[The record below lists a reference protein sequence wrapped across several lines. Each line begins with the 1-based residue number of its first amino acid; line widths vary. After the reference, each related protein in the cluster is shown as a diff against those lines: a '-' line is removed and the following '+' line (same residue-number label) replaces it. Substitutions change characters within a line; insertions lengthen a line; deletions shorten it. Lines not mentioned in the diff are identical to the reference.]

1 MKRLLWLGPL
11 AALLAFLVFLGA
23 GLGRDVARVPSPF
36 VGKPLPPF
44 SATTLG
50 SDGAAAAPAGPQQL
64 QGQVWLL
71 NVWASW
77 CAPCREE
84 HPLLVAYAAQP
95 GAARVV
101 GLNYKDK
108 PEAAHAWLRQ
118 LGNPYLLN
126 LVDADG
132 RIGIDLGVYGVPET
146 FVIDKAGIV
155 RLKHVGALTP
165 EVMLR
170 EIAPLVKALNDG

>member
-1 MKRLLWLGPL
+1 MNRLLWLLPL
-11 AALLAFLVFLGA
+11 AAFLGFLAFLGA
-23 GLGRDVARVPSPF
+23 GLGRDVSKVPSPF
-36 VGKPLPPF
+36 VGKPLPAF
-44 SATTLG
+44 AAATLG
-50 SDGAAAAPAGPQQL
+50 GDGAPRGPREL

-84 HPLLVAYAAQP
+84 HPLLVSYAAQQ
-95 GAARVV
+95 GSVRLV

-108 PEAAHAWLRQ
+108 PEAAAAWLQQ
-118 LGNPYLLN
+118 LGNPYALN

-132 RIGIDLGVYGVPET
+132 RIGIELGVYGVPET

-155 RLKHVGALTP
+155 RMKHVGALTP
-165 EVMLR
+165 EVMQR
-170 EIAPLVKALNDG
+170 EIAPLVKALLDG